1 MALSG
6 GTRRLAFGTRRYS
19 GRGSL
24 SRVYGSSDKK
34 EKATEEN
41 AEPGSDEAPA
51 PPDTQY
57 DVKYYTG
64 MLNSPLSA
72 DDRSKQ
78 LSENRDGL
86 KQNLKLVSF
95 AALGIG
101 ALFIAFMASN
111 GLI

>member
-1 MALSG
+1 LFLCQRTDTYPSWPLPG
-6 GTRRLAFGTRRYS
+6 
-19 GRGSL
+19 
-24 SRVYGSSDKK
+24 
-34 EKATEEN
+34 N
-41 AEPGSDEAPA
+41 A
-51 PPDTQY
+51 
-57 DVKYYTG
+57 
-64 MLNSPLSA
+64 
-72 DDRSKQ
+72 Q